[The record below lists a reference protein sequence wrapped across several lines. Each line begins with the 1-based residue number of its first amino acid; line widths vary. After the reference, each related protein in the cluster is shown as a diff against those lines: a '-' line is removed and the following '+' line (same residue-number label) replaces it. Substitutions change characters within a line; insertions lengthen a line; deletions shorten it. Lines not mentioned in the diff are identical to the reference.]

1 MTTTNMRK
9 QYNEYIAK
17 FKEKTPQEMQDKM
30 GKAITELENSEEG
43 KGLSIGDKV
52 PEFTLPD
59 ATGKVVQLREILDK
73 GPVILTF
80 YRGGWCP
87 YCNMELRAYQQLM
100 EDIKAAGAE
109 LVAVSPQ
116 TPDASLSTKEKNELD
131 YFVLS
136 DEGNKV
142 ADEYR
147 LVYKLPPYL
156 VDIYKEKGLD
166 LEKAN
171 DSDSW
176 TLPVSATY
184 IIQQDGTIA
193 YEYTKADYK
202 DRVEP
207 SEVVEKLKAL

>member
-1 MTTTNMRK
+1 MTTTNMRE
-9 QYNEYIAK
+9 QYNEYISK
-17 FKEKTPQEMQDKM
+17 FKEKTPQEIQDKM
-30 GKAITELENSEEG
+30 GKAIDELENSGDG
-43 KGLSIGDKV
+43 KGLRAGEKA
-52 PEFTLPD
+52 PNFTLPD
-59 ATGKVVQLREILDK
+59 ATGKEIQLEDVLKK

-100 EDIKAAGAE
+100 EDIKEAGAE

-131 YFVLS
+131 YVVLS

-142 ADEYR
+142 ADEYK

-156 VDIYKEKGLD
+156 VEIYKEKGLD

-184 IIQQDGTIA
+184 IIKKDGTIA

-207 SEVVEKLKAL
+207 AEVVEKLKSL

>member
-1 MTTTNMRK
+1 MTETNMRE
-9 QYNEYIAK
+9 QYNEYISK
-17 FKEKTPQEMQDKM
+17 FKQNASQEVQDKM
-30 GKAITELENSEEG
+30 REAINELELSDDG
-43 KGLSIGDKV
+43 KGLRIGEKA
-52 PEFTLPD
+52 PNFTLPD
-59 ATGKVVQLREILDK
+59 ATGKEVTLEDMLK
-73 GPVILTF
+73 NGPVILTF

-100 EDIKAAGAE
+100 EDIESAGAE

-136 DEGNKV
+136 DEGNEV
-142 ADEYR
+142 AEEYK

-156 VDIYKEKGLD
+156 VDIYKDKGLD

-184 IIQQDGTIA
+184 IIKQDGTIA

-207 SEVVEKLKAL
+207 SGVVEKLKSL

>member
-1 MTTTNMRK
+1 MAATNMQE
-9 QYNEYIAK
+9 QYNEYISK
-17 FKEKTPQEMQDKM
+17 FKQNASQEVQDKM
-30 GKAITELENSEEG
+30 RKAINELERSDDG
-43 KGLSIGDKV
+43 KGLRVGEKA
-52 PEFTLPD
+52 PNFTLPD
-59 ATGKVVQLREILDK
+59 ATGKGVTLEDVLK
-73 GPVILTF
+73 NGPVILTF

-100 EDIKAAGAE
+100 EDIESAGAK
-109 LVAVSPQ
+109 LIAVSPQ
-116 TPDASLSTKEKNELD
+116 MPDASLSTKEKNELD

-136 DEGNKV
+136 DDGNKV

-184 IIQQDGTIA
+184 IIKQDGTIA

-207 SEVVEKLKAL
+207 SEVVEKLKSL

>member
-1 MTTTNMRK
+1 MTATNMLE
-9 QYNEYIAK
+9 QYNEYISK
-17 FKEKTPQEMQDKM
+17 FKQNASQEVQDKM
-30 GKAITELENSEEG
+30 GKAINELERSDDG
-43 KGLSIGDKV
+43 KGLRVGEKA
-52 PEFTLPD
+52 PNFTLPD
-59 ATGKVVQLREILDK
+59 ATGKGVALEDVLK
-73 GPVILTF
+73 NGPVILTF

-100 EDIKAAGAE
+100 EDIKSAGAE
-109 LVAVSPQ
+109 LIAVSPQ

-142 ADEYR
+142 ADKYK

-184 IIQQDGTIA
+184 IIKQDGTIA

-207 SEVVEKLKAL
+207 SEVVEKLKSI

>member
-1 MTTTNMRK
+1 MTTTNMRE
-9 QYNEYIAK
+9 QYIEYISK
-17 FKEKTPQEMQDKM
+17 FKQNASQEVQDKM
-30 GKAITELENSEEG
+30 GKAIDELENSDAG
-43 KGLSIGDKV
+43 KGLRAGEKA
-52 PEFTLPD
+52 PNFTLPD
-59 ATGKVVQLREILDK
+59 ATGEKVQLEDVLKK

-142 ADEYR
+142 ADEYK
-147 LVYKLPPYL
+147 LVYTLPPYL
-156 VDIYKEKGLD
+156 VDIYREKGLD

-184 IIQQDGTIA
+184 IIKQDGTIA

-207 SEVVEKLKAL
+207 SDVVEKLKSL

>member
-43 KGLSIGDKV
+43 KGLCIGDKA
-52 PEFTLPD
+52 PDFTLPD
-59 ATGKVVQLREILDK
+59 ATGNVVKLSEILDK

-142 ADEYR
+142 ADEYK

>member
-1 MTTTNMRK
+1 MTTTNMRE
-9 QYNEYIAK
+9 QYNEYISK
-17 FKEKTPQEMQDKM
+17 FKEKTPQEIQDKM
-30 GKAITELENSEEG
+30 GKAIEELAKSDDG
-43 KGLSIGDKV
+43 KGLRAGEKA
-52 PEFTLPD
+52 PNFTLPD
-59 ATGKVVQLREILDK
+59 ATGKEIQLEDMLKK

-100 EDIKAAGAE
+100 EDIKEAGAE
-109 LVAVSPQ
+109 LIAVSPQ

-131 YFVLS
+131 YVVLS

-142 ADEYR
+142 ADEYK

-156 VDIYKEKGLD
+156 VEIYKGKGLD

-184 IIQQDGTIA
+184 IIKQDGTIA

-207 SEVVEKLKAL
+207 SEVVEKLKSL

>member
-1 MTTTNMRK
+1 MTETNMRE
-9 QYNEYIAK
+9 QYNEYISK
-17 FKEKTPQEMQDKM
+17 FKQNASQEVQDKM
-30 GKAITELENSEEG
+30 RKAINELELSDDG
-43 KGLSIGDKV
+43 KGLRIGEKA
-52 PEFTLPD
+52 PNFTLPD
-59 ATGKVVQLREILDK
+59 ATGKEVTLEDMLK
-73 GPVILTF
+73 NGPVILTF

-87 YCNMELRAYQQLM
+87 YCNMELRAYQQQM
-100 EDIKAAGAE
+100 EDIESAGAE

-136 DEGNKV
+136 DKGNEV
-142 ADEYR
+142 ADEYK

-156 VDIYKEKGLD
+156 VDIYKDKGLD

-184 IIQQDGTIA
+184 IIKQDGTIA

-207 SEVVEKLKAL
+207 SGVVEKLKSL

>member
-1 MTTTNMRK
+1 MTTTNMRE

-17 FKEKTPQEMQDKM
+17 FKEKTPQETQNKM
-30 GKAITELENSEEG
+30 TEAITELENSEEG
-43 KGLSIGDKV
+43 KGLRVGDKA
-52 PEFTLPD
+52 PDFTLPD
-59 ATGKVVQLREILDK
+59 ASGKEVKLSEILGQ

-100 EDIKAAGAE
+100 EDIKATGAE
-109 LVAVSPQ
+109 LVAISPQ

-136 DEGNKV
+136 DEGNQV
-142 ADEYR
+142 ADEYK

-176 TLPVSATY
+176 TLPVSTTY

-207 SEVVEKLKAL
+207 SEVVEKLKTL

>member
-1 MTTTNMRK
+1 MTTTNMRE
-9 QYNEYIAK
+9 QYNEYISK
-17 FKEKTPQEMQDKM
+17 FKEKTPQEIQDMM
-30 GKAITELENSEEG
+30 GKAIEELAKSDDG
-43 KGLSIGDKV
+43 KGLRAGEKA
-52 PEFTLPD
+52 PNFTLPD
-59 ATGKVVQLREILDK
+59 ATGKEIQLEDMLKK

-100 EDIKAAGAE
+100 EDIKEAGAE
-109 LVAVSPQ
+109 LIAVSPQ

-131 YFVLS
+131 YVVLS

-142 ADEYR
+142 ADEYK

-156 VDIYKEKGLD
+156 VEIYKGKGLD

-184 IIQQDGTIA
+184 IIKQDGTIA

-207 SEVVEKLKAL
+207 SEVVEKLKSL

>member
-1 MTTTNMRK
+1 MTETNMRE
-9 QYNEYIAK
+9 QYNEYISK
-17 FKEKTPQEMQDKM
+17 FKQNASQEVQDKM
-30 GKAITELENSEEG
+30 RKAINELELSNDG
-43 KGLSIGDKV
+43 KGLRIGEKA
-52 PEFTLPD
+52 PNFTLPD
-59 ATGKVVQLREILDK
+59 ATGKEVTLEDMLKK

-100 EDIKAAGAE
+100 EDIESAGAE

-136 DEGNKV
+136 DEGNEV
-142 ADEYR
+142 ADEYK

-156 VDIYKEKGLD
+156 VDIYKDKGLD

-184 IIQQDGTIA
+184 IIKQDGTIA

-207 SEVVEKLKAL
+207 SGVVEKLKSL

>member
-1 MTTTNMRK
+1 MATTNMRE
-9 QYNEYIAK
+9 QYNDYIAK
-17 FKEKTPQEMQDKM
+17 FKQNASQGVQDKM
-30 GKAITELENSEEG
+30 GKAIDELENSDEG
-43 KGLSIGDKV
+43 KGLRVGEKA
-52 PEFTLPD
+52 PNFTLPG
-59 ATGKVVQLREILDK
+59 AAGKEVQLEDVLKK

-100 EDIKAAGAE
+100 DDIKEAGAN
-109 LVAVSPQ
+109 LIAISPQ

-142 ADEYR
+142 ADEYN

-156 VDIYKEKGLD
+156 VEIYKEKGLD

-184 IIQQDGTIA
+184 IIKQDGTIA

-207 SEVVEKLKAL
+207 SEVVDKLKSL